1 VESGFS
7 VNGMLPDFRFVLG
20 AVLAI
25 ALLAVAGLGLVTS
38 VQLVHEARIN
48 PLEDARSLAFA
59 GHAEWNQF
67 YDPDGARRFEG
78 LVGKPEAPVAPA
90 ALETPAEIAAPPAIT
105 PPAITPPTI
114 TQSVPEE
121 RTASIPADRLDPD
134 IAPVV
139 ADDKAPDK
147 TLQIDPPHVDPPQS
161 AEPPA
166 TVTIAAPPAERV
178 ASAPAT
184 LPAPERTQAEAPP
197 SVPEP
202 THPQASGDP
211 QGSAPP
217 TPRVRPHV
225 QFHRKIAHAHVR
237 SVAPANQQSWPNSGF
252 SNAPWPGYD
261 DPITG
266 ATTKKN
272 AGRLSGTLSN
282 RPQ

>member
-1 VESGFS
+1 
-7 VNGMLPDFRFVLG
+7 MLPDFRFVLG

-38 VQLVHEARIN
+38 VQLVREAHMT
-48 PLEDARSLAFA
+48 PLENTRSLAFA

-78 LVGKPEAPVAPA
+78 LAGQPEAPVAPA
-90 ALETPAEIAAPPAIT
+90 ALETPAEIAAIAPPASTPLAIT
-105 PPAITPPTI
+105 PPAIAPTAI

-121 RTASIPADRLDPD
+121 RTASIPAHRLDPD

-147 TLQIDPPHVDPPQS
+147 MLQTDPPQS
-161 AEPPA
+161 A
-166 TVTIAAPPAERV
+166 APPAPVTIPAPPVERV

-184 LPAPERTQAEAPP
+184 LPEPERAQP

-202 THPQASGDP
+202 TQPQTSGDP
-211 QGSAPP
+211 HGFAPP
-217 TPRVRPHV
+217 IPRARPNV
-225 QFHRKIAHAHVR
+225 QLHRKIAHAHVR
-237 SVAPANQQSWPNSGF
+237 SVAPASQSWPNSGYP
-252 SNAPWPGYD
+252 NVPWPGYE

-282 RPQ
+282 RP